1 MGVKLL
7 TDLALLWLVVLVAM
21 LTLFGWGNLI
31 WQILGTGAPKRAK
44 VMTVWLGFCSVLLTL
59 ESVHLMF
66 SIDWKVSLS
75 VAAIGLAGLRGTQV
89 SFNRL
94 ALTDVSRWLRDRIP
108 YLIVLALAF
117 CFWSL
122 RATEVPIAFDAG
134 LYHFASIRW
143 LNEEP
148 IVPGLANLHWRL
160 ALNQSYFGFV
170 ALLNIAPFW
179 ERGYAAAGL
188 LLLVLTTATLF
199 QVAGRSKAVWRYVL
213 LGLLFLF
220 VNQLS
225 GVTSNPS
232 PDFVVALIEVVIFLY
247 LFDLISR
254 QRYISANSGCH
265 IALLIVLSV
274 SLVTVK
280 LSGTAFA
287 AASFILALYYALR
300 HRIQHQRMLVRLLL
314 LACLVVAIHV
324 GRNILLSGAPLFPS
338 AVGGLWGLFWA
349 IPQAI
354 AQFET
359 ALIYSW
365 ARTPGISGLMTDQ
378 WSTLEWLRGWLT
390 QQPLSWRIT
399 FVLASL
405 FSCVNIYALIGVNK
419 AKQTAQL
426 YLLYMPIVSGFAFW
440 LVAAPDIRFLG
451 AVNAL
456 YLALALCLFMQGL
469 SLTKIGKRIEALTSR
484 CEFAPNLIP
493 LLGIFIFMLMLVRWA
508 VIQPVSLVGWRPL
521 PQSETK
527 TIATAWGLQVNVP
540 KEGAQCWNAPT
551 PCADTVYGSLRKVP
565 WVDADKFHGLLS
577 HRYAFTLK

>member
-1 MGVKLL
+1 MSVKLL
-7 TDLALLWLVVLVAM
+7 TDLALLWLVVLVAT
-21 LTLFGWGNLI
+21 LTLLGWGNLI
-31 WQILGTGAPKRAK
+31 WQILGTGAPKRAT
-44 VMTVWLGFCSVLLTL
+44 VMTAWLGFCGVLLTL

-94 ALTDVSRWLRDRIP
+94 AFTDVSRWLRDRIP
-108 YLIVLALAF
+108 YVIVLTLAF

-188 LLLVLTTATLF
+188 LLLVLTAVSLF

-254 QRYISANSGCH
+254 QRYISTNSGCH

-280 LSGTAFA
+280 FSGAAFA
-287 AASFILALYYALR
+287 AASFILALYYAR
-300 HRIQHQRMLVRLLL
+300 RYRIQHQRMLLRLLL
-314 LACLVVAIHV
+314 LVCLVVAIHV
-324 GRNILLSGAPLFPS
+324 GRNVLLSGAPLFPS

-365 ARTPGISGLMTDQ
+365 ARAPGISGLMTDQ
-378 WSTLEWLRGWLT
+378 WSTFEWLRGWLT

-405 FSCVNIYALIGVNK
+405 FSCLNIYALIGVNK
-419 AKQTAQL
+419 VKQTAQL
-426 YLLYMPIVSGFAFW
+426 YLLYLPIVSGFAFW
-440 LVAAPDIRFLG
+440 LVTAPDIRFLG

-456 YLALALCLFMQGL
+456 YLALALCFFMQGL
-469 SLTKIGKRIEALTSR
+469 SLTKVGKRIETLTGG
-484 CEFAPNLIP
+484 CEFAPNLMP
-493 LLGIFIFMLMLVRWA
+493 LLGIFIFVLMLVRWA
-508 VIQPVSLVGWRPL
+508 VIQPVSLVGWQPL
-521 PQSETK
+521 PHSETK

-540 KEGAQCWNAPT
+540 QEGAQCWNAPT

-565 WVDADKFHGLLS
+565 LVDVDKFYGLIN